1 MKNSEQIKEMVR
13 EKYGQIATQNPE
25 LNAASCCG
33 VDGCETID
41 YSIFSEDYT
50 SLEGYVKSADLKLGC
65 GMPVEYAGIKKGN
78 TVLDLGSGAGNDAFV
93 SRVLV
98 GEEGEVIGVDMTEKM
113 IELSRKHASDLG
125 LKNVRFRH
133 GDIED
138 LPLAGNRVDVAISN
152 CVLNLV
158 PNKAKAFS
166 EVFRVLRPGGHFAIS
181 DVVLKGDLPNELR
194 EAAEMYAGCVSGA
207 LQKSDYLG
215 IIHETGFQCVSVK
228 AEKEINVPDE
238 ILLNYMDEAGL
249 KAFKE
254 SGTGIYSITVTGVK
268 NSEPCCDPEN
278 SNCC

>member
-1 MKNSEQIKEMVR
+1 MENSEQIKEMVR
-13 EKYGQIATQNPE
+13 EKYEQIAVQNPE

-33 VDGCETID
+33 VDGCATID
-41 YSIFSEDYT
+41 YSIFSEDY
-50 SLEGYVKSADLKLGC
+50 SALEGYVKSADLKLGC
-65 GMPVEYAGIKKGN
+65 GMPVEYAGISRGN
-78 TVLDLGSGAGNDAFV
+78 TVLDLGSGAGNDAFI

-113 IELSRKHASDLG
+113 IDLSRQHAKDLG
-125 LKNVRFRH
+125 LKNVRFRL

-138 LPLAGNRVDVAISN
+138 LPLASDRVDVVISN

-158 PNKAKAFS
+158 PNKGQAFA

-181 DVVLKGDLPNELR
+181 DVVLKGELPDEIR

-207 LQKSDYLG
+207 LQKADYLG
-215 IIHETGFQCVSVK
+215 IIHETGFQSVSIK
-228 AEKEINVPDE
+228 AEKEITVPDE

-254 SGTGIYSITVTGVK
+254 SGTGIFSITVTGSK
-268 NSEPCCDPEN
+268 EASACCDPA

>member
-1 MKNSEQIKEMVR
+1 MENSEQIKEMVR

-50 SLEGYVKSADLKLGC
+50 KLEGYVKSADLKLGC
-65 GMPVEYAGIKKGN
+65 GMPVEFAGISRGN

-113 IELSRKHASDLG
+113 IELSTQHAKDLG
-125 LKNVRFRH
+125 LKNVKFRL

-138 LPLAGNRVDVAISN
+138 LPMAGNRVDVAISN

-158 PNKAKAFS
+158 PNKEKAFL
-166 EVFRVLRPGGHFAIS
+166 EIFRVLRPGGHFAIS
-181 DVVLKGDLPNELR
+181 DVVLKGDLPVEIK
-194 EAAEMYAGCVSGA
+194 EAAEMYAGCVAGA
-207 LQKSDYLG
+207 LQKQDYLG
-215 IIHETGFQCVSVK
+215 IIHETGFQSVSIK
-228 AEKEINVPDE
+228 TEKEVIVPDE
-238 ILLNYMDEAGL
+238 ILSNYLDEAGI

-254 SGTGIYSITVTGVK
+254 SGTGIYSITVTGTK
-268 NSEPCCDPEN
+268 EANTCCDPE